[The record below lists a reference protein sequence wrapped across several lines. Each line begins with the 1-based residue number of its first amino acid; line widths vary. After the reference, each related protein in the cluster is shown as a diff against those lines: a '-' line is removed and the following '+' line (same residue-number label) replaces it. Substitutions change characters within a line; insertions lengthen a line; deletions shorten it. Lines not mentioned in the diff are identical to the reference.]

1 MSASKKHTNLLVNS
15 TSPYLLQHA
24 HNPVD
29 WYPWSQ
35 EALDLAKEQNRP
47 ILLSVGYSACHW
59 CHVMEKESFENEDT
73 AKLMNEFY
81 VNIKVDREERPDVD
95 EAYMSATQVMNQ
107 GQGGWPMT
115 VFLTPDLKPF
125 FAGTYFP
132 PKDAYGRPGFPT
144 LLSSLAEMWH
154 KDQEKLVSQ
163 ADTIVNHLNS
173 ANSEKSK
180 VNSNISDNA
189 LSHWNS
195 NFDKR
200 WGGFGQAPKFP
211 NSGAILHLLNDYSVT
226 GNQTSLYSAVKTLDS
241 MFQGGIYDHVGGGFA
256 RYSVDEKWLVPHFEK
271 MLYDNAQLMEAYLVG
286 YQLTKNENYLTVISQ
301 ILEWLKD
308 EMIDNEGGFYSSMD
322 ADSEG
327 VEGKYYVWNPEEI
340 EGVLSEND
348 AKIFNQYYDISKT
361 GNWEGNSIPNVIMKK
376 SSLSTLLKIP
386 ESEISSS
393 LEKSRLTIKEHRKSR
408 VAPGTDDKI
417 IVSWNGLMISSLAKV
432 SAFLDDKE
440 YFEIADRAVSFIVD
454 KMSKEDGSLNRV
466 YRDNLSHIGAF
477 AEDYS
482 YFGNALIDMYEA
494 SFDSKY
500 LELSKK
506 YADILVDKFFNDG
519 YFKQSLSKNMVI
531 NSVNSMDNAT
541 PSYNFTSSLLLIR
554 LHYYFGNENYRQ
566 IVETSMEKAG
576 TYINKYPHAHSTA
589 IFVSRYLSEGPH
601 EIALSSVNGDNSLLK
616 VVREK
621 YLPCKIIGEFSS
633 QLDIPLLKGKNPIA
647 GKSTVYICKNYTCH
661 EPITDISSLLN
672 QLPIQVGPSD

>member
-1 MSASKKHTNLLVNS
+1 
-15 TSPYLLQHA
+15 
-24 HNPVD
+24 
-29 WYPWSQ
+29 
-35 EALDLAKEQNRP
+35 
-47 ILLSVGYSACHW
+47 
-59 CHVMEKESFENEDT
+59 
-73 AKLMNEFY
+73 
-81 VNIKVDREERPDVD
+81 
-95 EAYMSATQVMNQ
+95 MSATQVMNQ

-163 ADTIVNHLNS
+163 AETIVNHLNS
-173 ANSEKSK
+173 ASNEISK
-180 VNSNISDNA
+180 VNSNVSNIA

-211 NSGAILHLLNDYSVT
+211 NSGAILHLLNDYNVND
-226 GNQTSLYSAVKTLDS
+226 NQTSLYSAVKTLDS

-286 YQLTKNENYLTVISQ
+286 YQLTKNEDYLTVISQ

-308 EMIDNEGGFYSSMD
+308 EMIDENGGFYSSMD

-340 EGVLSEND
+340 ENVLSETD
-348 AKIFNQYYDISKT
+348 AKIFNQFYDISKT
-361 GNWEGNSIPNVIMKK
+361 GNWEGNSIPNIIMKK

-393 LEKSRLTIKEHRKSR
+393 LEKSRQAIKEHRKSR
-408 VAPGTDDKI
+408 IAPGTDDKI

-432 SAFLDDKE
+432 SAFLGDKE
-440 YFEIADRAVSFIVD
+440 YFEIADRAVSFTVD

-466 YRDNLSHIGAF
+466 YRDNLSHIDAF

-506 YADILVDKFFNDG
+506 YADILVDKFFSDG

-554 LHYYFGNENYRQ
+554 LHYYYGNENYRE
-566 IVETSMEKAG
+566 IAEASMEKAG
-576 TYINKYPHAHSTA
+576 VFINKYPHAHSTA
-589 IFVSRYLSEGPH
+589 IFVNRYLSEGPH
-601 EIALSSVNGDNSLLK
+601 EIALSTVDGDNSLLK
-616 VVREK
+616 VIRDK
-621 YLPCKIIGEFSS
+621 YLPCKIIAETSS
-633 QLDIPLLKGKNPIA
+633 GLGIPLLKGKGPLE
-647 GKSTVYICKNYTCH
+647 GKSTAYICKNYSCK
-661 EPITDISSLLN
+661 EPVTDDKTLKS
-672 QLPIQVGPSD
+672 QLK